1 MKTLERQITVLVVTE
16 ILAARLVSAWT
27 NPLLKRVRDV
37 ALVLAAVFGLVCQVE
52 VMKAFD

>member
-1 MKTLERQITVLVVTE
+1 LVVTE

-27 NPLLKRVRDV
+27 NPVLNRVRDV